1 MYSSDTQI
9 RVRYAETDQM
19 GYVYHGNYAAFF
31 EVARTEAFRQLG
43 IRYKDLEAD
52 GVGMPVGEIRTR
64 FRRPARYDD
73 LLTVRLML
81 KQPAEGSR
89 VLFEYEIYNEAQ
101 ELLTEGHTL
110 MVFVSTAT
118 GRPVPI
124 PTEIQNK
131 LAPYFSE
138 DEIVGPVTPAAQ
150 KLPAEAPAA
159 AAFIPNKPSKP
170 TQ

>member
-1 MYSSDTQI
+1 MYQYDTRI

-31 EVARTEAFRQLG
+31 EVSRTEAFRQLG
-43 IRYKDLEAD
+43 ISYKDLEAG

-73 LLTVRLML
+73 LLTVRLLL

-89 VLFEYEIYNEAQ
+89 VLFEYEIYSEAG

-110 MVFVSTAT
+110 MVFVSTAN

-124 PTEIQNK
+124 PEQIRAK
-131 LAPYFSE
+131 LAPYFPDE
-138 DEIVGPVTPAAQ
+138 DLTSPLTPPKAPGDA
-150 KLPAEAPAA
+150 PAPAA
-159 AAFIPNKPSKP
+159 FLK
-170 TQ
+170 

>member
-1 MYSSDTQI
+1 MYLHDTQI

-31 EVARTEAFRQLG
+31 EVARTEAFRHLG

-89 VLFEYEIYNEAQ
+89 VLFEYEIYNEAN

-124 PTEIQNK
+124 PTDIQAK
-131 LAPYFSE
+131 LVPYFSE
-138 DEIVGPVTPAAQ
+138 EEITSPLTP
-150 KLPAEAPAA
+150 PARKPSDDSPAPAA
-159 AAFIPNKPSKP
+159 FIKNNE
-170 TQ
+170 

>member
-1 MYSSDTQI
+1 MYQSDTKI

-31 EVARTEAFRQLG
+31 EVSRTEAFRQLG
-43 IRYKDLEAD
+43 ISYKDLEAS

-73 LLTVRLML
+73 LLTVRLL
-81 KQPAEGSR
+81 LRQPAEGSR
-89 VLFEYEIYNEAQ
+89 VMFEYEIYNEAN

-124 PTEIQNK
+124 PEQIQAK
-131 LAPYFSE
+131 LAPYFTD
-138 DEIVGPVTPAAQ
+138 DELTSPLTPLQQPTDA
-150 KLPAEAPAA
+150 PAPAA
-159 AAFIPNKPSKP
+159 FLKK
-170 TQ
+170 

>member
-1 MYSSDTQI
+1 MYLHDTQI

-31 EVARTEAFRQLG
+31 EVARTEAFRHLG

-73 LLTVRLML
+73 LLTVRLL
-81 KQPAEGSR
+81 LRQPAEGSR
-89 VLFEYEIYNEAQ
+89 VMFEYEIYNEAN

-110 MVFVSTAT
+110 MVFVATAT

-124 PTEIQNK
+124 PVDIQAK

-138 DEIVGPVTPAAQ
+138 EEITSPLTP
-150 KLPAEAPAA
+150 PAPRPAGDSPAPAA
-159 AAFIPNKPSKP
+159 FIKGSE
-170 TQ
+170 

>member
-1 MYSSDTQI
+1 MYQSDTKI

-31 EVARTEAFRQLG
+31 EVCRTEAFRQLG
-43 IRYKDLEAD
+43 ISYKDLEAS

-73 LLTVRLML
+73 LLTVRLL
-81 KQPAEGSR
+81 LRQPPEGSR
-89 VLFEYEIYNEAQ
+89 VMFEYEIYNEAN

-110 MVFVSTAT
+110 MVFVSTSN

-124 PTEIQNK
+124 PEQIKAK
-131 LAPYFSE
+131 LAPYFTD
-138 DEIVGPVTPAAQ
+138 DELTSPLTPPQAPVDAP
-150 KLPAEAPAA
+150 APAA
-159 AAFIPNKPSKP
+159 FLKK
-170 TQ
+170 

>member
-1 MYSSDTQI
+1 MYQADVQI

-19 GYVYHGNYAAFF
+19 GYVYHGNYAAYF

-52 GVGMPVGEIRTR
+52 GVGMPVGELRTR

-73 LLTVRLML
+73 LLTIKLLLR
-81 KQPAEGSR
+81 QPAEGSR
-89 VLFEYEIYNEAQ
+89 VLFEYEVRNEAQ

-118 GRPVPI
+118 GRPLPVPADI
-124 PTEIQNK
+124 SAK
-131 LAPYFSE
+131 LAPYFTD
-138 DEIVGPVTPAAQ
+138 DETAGPLGGPAAGV
-150 KLPAEAPAA
+150 PEAPAP
-159 AAFIPNKPSKP
+159 AAFGKGPA
-170 TQ
+170 

>member
-19 GYVYHGNYAAFF
+19 GYVYHGNYAAYF
-31 EVARTEAFRQLG
+31 EVCRTEAFRQLG
-43 IRYKDLEAD
+43 ISYKDLEAE

-73 LLTVRLML
+73 LLTVRLLL

-89 VLFEYEIYNEAQ
+89 VLFEYEIYNEAK

-124 PTEIQNK
+124 PAEIQSK

-138 DEIVGPVTPAAQ
+138 DEMVGPVAPAAQ

-159 AAFIPNKPSKP
+159 AAFLPSKP
-170 TQ
+170 AKPTE